1 MHIYAETG
9 ADVFYSLMNGFI
21 SLLNRYISLLN
32 RYISLLNGTIRLVKR
47 FLFLFWMRFTRSEV
61 YAYAEREATVVRR
74 VELVVAYV
82 CKTNVVGQVS
92 IEQVV
97 SHAAAKPQTAVE
109 TFEAVA

>member
-1 MHIYAETG
+1 
-9 ADVFYSLMNGFI
+9 
-21 SLLNRYISLLN
+21 
-32 RYISLLNGTIRLVKR
+32 
-47 FLFLFWMRFTRSEV
+47 MRFTRSEV

-74 VELVVAYV
+74 VELVVADV
-82 CKTNVVGQVS
+82 SKTNVVGQVG

>member
-1 MHIYAETG
+1 M
-9 ADVFYSLMNGFI
+9 
-21 SLLNRYISLLN
+21 
-32 RYISLLNGTIRLVKR
+32 NGTILLLNR

-74 VELVVAYV
+74 VELVVADV

>member
-9 ADVFYSLMNGFI
+9 ADVFYSLMNGFV
-21 SLLNRYISLLN
+21 SLLDGTVLLLK
-32 RYISLLNGTIRLVKR
+32 RFFGGNGTVRFMKR
-47 FLFLFWMRFTRSEV
+47 FLFLFWMKSTRSEV
-61 YAYAEREATVVRR
+61 YAYAECEATVVRR
-74 VELVVAYV
+74 VELVVADV
-82 CKTNVVGQVS
+82 CKTNVVGQVG